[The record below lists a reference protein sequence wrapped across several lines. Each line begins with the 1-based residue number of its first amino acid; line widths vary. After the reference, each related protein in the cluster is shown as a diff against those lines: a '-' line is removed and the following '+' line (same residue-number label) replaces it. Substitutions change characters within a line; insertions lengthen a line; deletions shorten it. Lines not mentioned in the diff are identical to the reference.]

1 MAELEKPFWIRPP
14 YIILFDLLHLH
25 RVRPWDVNITF
36 LLNSFLSEMKKHGY
50 IDFSV
55 SGTALLSSSIIHR
68 LKSELILEMEEPPKP
83 PQVKPTEYMPP
94 PLPMPLRYEYTS
106 TSIAQ
111 IMNALEEVL
120 SSKRLEYVEQKSI
133 LQAVPVIEQLDEFL
147 TNIEDHLKE
156 FYCLLTDLS
165 KKIESIPFTR
175 LVEGLSISEVV
186 RRFIMLLFL
195 ASDGKINL
203 LQEEELGEIV
213 ISVL

>member
-68 LKSELILEMEEPPKP
+68 LKSELILKMEEPPKP
-83 PQVKPTEYMPP
+83 PQVRPTEYMPP

-120 SSKRLEYVEQKSI
+120 SSKRLEYVEQKPI
-133 LQAVPVIEQLDEFL
+133 LQAAPVIEQLDEFL
-147 TNIEDHLKE
+147 TNIEEHLKE
-156 FYCLLTDLS
+156 FYYSLIDLS

-203 LQEEELGEIV
+203 LQEEEFGEIV
-213 ISVL
+213 ISVV